1 MISTNRKTI
10 SVADLKMWMS
20 QDRKFTLL
28 DVLPHEY
35 FLQKH
40 IKGAVNACV
49 YEVAFIEK
57 VKSTTM
63 TETASIIVYGEN
75 SEFLASAA
83 AYTKLIEAGFRDVY
97 ILEGGISAWEKNG
110 YAVEGTENAGASEY
124 KHLKLHRNNS
134 ELEVSSEKSKIFW
147 TGRNLANFHTGHL
160 KLRDG
165 KIVLTDGILTGGNF
179 TIDMQSILCEDLT
192 DTGMNR
198 SLIAHLLS
206 ADFFE
211 ASKFPEA
218 DFEIIGSELL
228 KNVSPGAPNYKITGN
243 LTIKGITKPIEFN
256 CTAGWDAKGLFFAQ
270 AAFEIDRT
278 RWNVMYGSGRF
289 FERLGMHLVNDYVT
303 IQLFI
308 TAG

>member
-20 QDRKFTLL
+20 QDRKFILL
-28 DVLPHEY
+28 DVLPEEY
-35 FLQKH
+35 FAQKH

-49 YEVAFIEK
+49 YEVAFIDK
-57 VKSTTM
+57 VKSATM
-63 TETASIIVYGEN
+63 TETASIVVYGEN

-83 AYTKLIEAGFRDVY
+83 AFTKLIEAGFKDVY
-97 ILEGGISAWEKNG
+97 VLEGGISAWEENG
-110 YAVEGTENAGASEY
+110 SAVEGAENTGSTEY
-124 KHLKLHRNNS
+124 KPLKLHTNKS
-134 ELEVSSEKSKIFW
+134 ELEVSSEKSKILW

-160 KLRDG
+160 KLKSG
-165 KIVLTDGILTGGNF
+165 KIALDGGILTGGLF
-179 TIDMQSILCEDLT
+179 SIDMQSIICEDLT
-192 DTGMNR
+192 DKGMNQG
-198 SLIAHLLS
+198 LIAHLLS

-211 ASKFPEA
+211 ASKYPEA
-218 DFEIIGSELL
+218 GFEITESALL
-228 KNVSPGAPNYKITGN
+228 KSVSPGAPNYKIYGN
-243 LTIKGITKPIEFN
+243 LTIKGITKQIEFN
-256 CTAGWDAKGLFFAQ
+256 CTAGWNAKGLFFAQ

-289 FERLGMHLVNDYVT
+289 FERLGMHLVNDYIT